1 MTIISSVQRLV
12 KYTQST
18 VAENADLKNQLA
30 VALGNDKADAQ
41 TIADAQLAAEAANI
55 RITELQTLA
64 DTDITEDA
72 ELQALIDS
80 ALPTEVATE
89 PTTTTE
95 VAG

>member
-12 KYTQST
+12 TYTQAT

-55 RITELQTLA
+55 RITELQILA

-80 ALPTEVATE
+80 VLPTEDPTVEPVA
-89 PTTTTE
+89 
-95 VAG
+95 A